1 MNTGWRTL
9 SLKSSV
15 NGDLVLLYDTS
26 SVGPSGLEKF
36 LRLTGTT
43 ITGLKNTRDRH
54 LPKLLTGKQIELGDT
69 MKSAY
74 EVMQISENYLLVQE
88 TWADVRM
95 YYLHDLDEN
104 KVIRL
109 PENVPDF
116 LASVQYAWDDFEDE
130 YETEAVEESSE

>member
-15 NGDLVLLYDTS
+15 NGDLVQRYVILN
-26 SVGPSGLEKF
+26 VKPSGRGRY

-43 ITGLKNTRDRH
+43 ITGLKNTKDRH
-54 LPKLLTGKQIELGDT
+54 LPKLLTGKQIEWDDI

-74 EVMQISENYLLVQE
+74 EVMQIDGNYLLVQE
-88 TWADVRM
+88 TWSDVRM
-95 YYLHDLDEN
+95 YYLHDLDGN

>member
-1 MNTGWRTL
+1 
-9 SLKSSV
+9 
-15 NGDLVLLYDTS
+15 
-26 SVGPSGLEKF
+26 
-36 LRLTGTT
+36 
-43 ITGLKNTRDRH
+43 
-54 LPKLLTGKQIELGDT
+54 

-74 EVMQISENYLLVQE
+74 EVMQINENYLLVQE
-88 TWADVRM
+88 TWSDVRM

-116 LASVQYAWDDFEDE
+116 LASIQYAWDDFEDE

>member
-1 MNTGWRTL
+1 
-9 SLKSSV
+9 
-15 NGDLVLLYDTS
+15 
-26 SVGPSGLEKF
+26 
-36 LRLTGTT
+36 
-43 ITGLKNTRDRH
+43 
-54 LPKLLTGKQIELGDT
+54 

-74 EVMQISENYLLVQE
+74 EVMQIDGNYLLVQE
-88 TWADVRM
+88 TWSDVRM